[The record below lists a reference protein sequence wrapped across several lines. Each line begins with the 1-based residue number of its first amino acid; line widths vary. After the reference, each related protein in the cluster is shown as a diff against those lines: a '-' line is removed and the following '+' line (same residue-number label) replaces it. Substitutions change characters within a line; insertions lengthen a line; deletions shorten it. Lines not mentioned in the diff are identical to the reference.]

1 MSRTRILLAVAAA
14 GLVATGALASAI
26 PVADD
31 SSVLTNAVI
40 PLKGGSGGGSA
51 SIQIDWKARK
61 VCYAAEPTG
70 LNGAVTG
77 ALVKGST
84 TVVAFKNARNGEVAG
99 CSDIDPEVAK
109 QVIANPTDYA
119 ISIKDASTTLL
130 ATLSPVNNFK

>member
-26 PVADD
+26 PEDEG
-31 SSVLTNAVI
+31 VLTNALI

-51 SIQIDWKARK
+51 SIQVDWRAKK

-70 LNGAVTG
+70 LTGALTG

-84 TVVAFKNARNGEVAG
+84 TVVTFKNGRNGDVAG

-119 ISIKDASTTLL
+119 ISVKDASTTLL

>member
-26 PVADD
+26 PEDAG
-31 SSVLTNAVI
+31 VLTNAVI

-61 VCYAAEPTG
+61 VCYSAEPTG
-70 LNGAVTG
+70 LTGTLSG

-84 TVVAFKNARNGEVAG
+84 TVVAFKNARSGEVAV

-119 ISIKDASTTLL
+119 ISVKDASTTLL

>member
-26 PVADD
+26 PEDAG
-31 SSVLTNAVI
+31 VLTNAVI
-40 PLKGGSGGGSA
+40 PLKGGAGGGTA
-51 SIQIDWKARK
+51 SVQIDWKARK
-61 VCYAAEPTG
+61 ICYAFEPTG
-70 LNGAVTG
+70 LNGALSG
-77 ALVKGST
+77 ALVKGSA

-119 ISIKDASTTLL
+119 ISVKDASTTLL
-130 ATLSPVNNFK
+130 ATLSPDNNFK

>member
-26 PVADD
+26 PEDAG
-31 SSVLTNAVI
+31 VLTNAVI

-70 LNGAVTG
+70 LTGAVTG

-119 ISIKDASTTLL
+119 ISVKDASTTLL